1 MKAEPLTLNVES
13 QNLYAALFRWVLCL
27 TVLLHLVTGCR
38 TAGTKKPAPA
48 DQIERPTLRE
58 TQLEGEI
65 KQLKAANEEL
75 KKQIEVLSGVNP
87 EERGKSIYDLQK
99 VNISRYTDFYD
110 KDKDGKKEKLIV
122 YVQPIDEEGDIVK
135 VAGTVDIQLWDL
147 NKADGEAQLA
157 QWRVEPAELKKL
169 WFAAL
174 MSTYYRL
181 TFDIADIVQDFKE
194 PLTVKLTFTDY
205 LTGKV
210 YQAQKAIEP
219 K

>member
-1 MKAEPLTLNVES
+1 MKAETLTLNVES
-13 QNLYAALFRWVLCL
+13 QNPYSALFRWLLCL
-27 TVLLHLVTGCR
+27 TALLHLVTGCK
-38 TAGTKKPAPA
+38 TAGTKKLAPA
-48 DQIERPTLRE
+48 DQIDRLTLRE

-65 KQLKAANEEL
+65 KQLKAENEEL

-87 EERGKSIYDLQK
+87 EERGKNIYDLQK

-210 YQAQKAIEP
+210 FKDQKVIEP